1 MIATSTAT
9 AAGRIDA
16 HLHLWDLELGDYAWL
31 GPQHGTLF
39 ATFTA
44 EAAHAELAHA
54 GFDSAV
60 LVQAEDST
68 RDTEFLLHTAAWH
81 PWVTGVVGWVPLDD
95 PAAAERQLDLWSE
108 NSVLCGIRHLVHND
122 PRDGFLALPAVRRC
136 LALVAQRGL
145 AFDVPDAWPRHLDAV
160 AALAGGLPELTVVV
174 DHLGKPPRGQAGY
187 PQWREALARA
197 AAHDNTV
204 AKLSGLRMPETDYSV
219 SALRPTWD
227 TALELFGPSRL
238 MYGGDWPMSVPDGG
252 YEPTWQVL
260 AELIGELSPHE
271 QTAVLAGTARSAYH
285 LPKDQTA
292 ERDRP
297 VTPGG

>member
-1 MIATSTAT
+1 M
-9 AAGRIDA
+9 
-16 HLHLWDLELGDYAWL
+16 
-31 GPQHGTLF
+31 
-39 ATFTA
+39 
-44 EAAHAELAHA
+44 
-54 GFDSAV
+54 
-60 LVQAEDST
+60 
-68 RDTEFLLHTAAWH
+68 
-81 PWVTGVVGWVPLDD
+81 GWVPLDD

-174 DHLGKPPRGQAGY
+174 DHLGKPPR
-187 PQWREALARA
+187 
-197 AAHDNTV
+197 
-204 AKLSGLRMPETDYSV
+204 
-219 SALRPTWD
+219 
-227 TALELFGPSRL
+227 FGPSRL